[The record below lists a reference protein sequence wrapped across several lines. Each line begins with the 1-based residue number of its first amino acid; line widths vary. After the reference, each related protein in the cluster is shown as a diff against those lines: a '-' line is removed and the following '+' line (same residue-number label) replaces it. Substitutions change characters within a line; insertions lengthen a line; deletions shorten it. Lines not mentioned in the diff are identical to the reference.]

1 MIIQTIAFIVGLILS
16 ILLVIGVIFFIE
28 PNEIESLCAMML
40 FVFIGTIT
48 FLCFIVPNKS
58 TRIYEDRY
66 DIYTI
71 ADNYKD
77 YDCDFKIETTD
88 NPNTI
93 DYICYEEYIFGRKK
107 MILGTNNIDKYKDIS
122 YFKSLDS
129 EKELFKEYIK

>member
-1 MIIQTIAFIVGLILS
+1 MIIQTVAFIVGLILS

-28 PNEIESLCAMML
+28 PNEMESLCAMML
-40 FVFIGTIT
+40 FVFIGVIT

-77 YDCDFKIETTD
+77 YDCDFKIETID